1 MEQILIIFGFVFFAG
16 ALISGFITSV
26 IYRGKLESLES
37 SSASE
42 ISSLEEE
49 ILELKKIK
57 DDRSQLHAEIYRLQ
71 KENISL
77 LKKI

>member
-1 MEQILIIFGFVFFAG
+1 MEQIVMIFGIVFLAG
-16 ALISGFITSV
+16 ALVTSV
-26 IYRGKLESLES
+26 IYRGKLEALEN

-42 ISSLEEE
+42 ISSLEAE
-49 ILELKKIK
+49 IESFKKIK
-57 DDRSQLHAEIYRLQ
+57 DDRNQLNAEIYRLQ